1 MSRRCCVHSF
11 RFATPLA
18 VVAAA
23 IVVVWGTTVTALA
36 ANAAAAGTAASS
48 AEGWCDDSD
57 LKCDRGS
64 SVSANRDP
72 NLSRSDSESRR
83 RDLAGPTTDPSID
96 TGAHEGDEESASYE
110 EEDGDNADEDERAPS
125 EWTVLEYWKMMD
137 CDRHY
142 QRHPRPPLVDQ
153 ATWFYL
159 RGLYAG
165 LMAAEASA
173 SSSSSTEYSSLST
186 LDEEKE
192 EDAASNGAVASSAL
206 ERSLRQRRRQR
217 NMRMREMAVS
227 QVSWNETMTRKVG
240 FQVPVEV
247 RHTDGRGRGVFT
259 MNAISEDSLVSVGGD
274 EARFLEAELYRA
286 FVELFPA
293 ELQCDII
300 QFSYLDQEIIDGEEL
315 DVILVALNDE
325 ALLNADWTVDGS
337 EANLIGVE
345 YYGDERDDDENVDE
359 EAAAARRRT
368 GNGATSS
375 NEGRRIEYVARRD
388 IAAGEELLLKYHNF
402 LYDDGWGV
410 FGL

>member
-1 MSRRCCVHSF
+1 MTRRCSIHAF
-11 RFATPLA
+11 RFATSLA

-23 IVVVWGTTVTALA
+23 FFVVVSGTTGDDTVATAA
-36 ANAAAAGTAASS
+36 ANAAATAAASV
-48 AEGWCDDSD
+48 EGWCDEDD
-57 LKCDRGS
+57 LKCHRS
-64 SVSANRDP
+64 SFYANRDP
-72 NLSRSDSESRR
+72 NLSSSESEGRQ
-83 RDLAGPTTDPSID
+83 GPSID
-96 TGAHEGDEESASYE
+96 ARASDIDEEYTASEETESE
-110 EEDGDNADEDERAPS
+110 EEDDVVDEERVSS

-137 CDRHY
+137 CDQHY
-142 QRHPRPPLVDQ
+142 RRHPRPPVVDQ

-165 LMAAEASA
+165 LMAVAA
-173 SSSSSTEYSSLST
+173 SSSAEYSPAST

-206 ERSLRQRRRQR
+206 ERSLRQQRRQR
-217 NMRMREMAVS
+217 SMRMREMAVS
-227 QVSWNETMTRKVG
+227 QVSWNEHMTRKVG

-259 MNAISEDSLVSVGGD
+259 INAISEDSLVSIGGD
-274 EARFLEAELYRA
+274 EARFLEAELYRS
-286 FVELFPA
+286 FVELVPA

-315 DVILVALNDE
+315 DVILMALNDE
-325 ALLNADWTVDGS
+325 ALLNADWTDDGS

-359 EAAAARRRT
+359 EAAAARRRRT
-368 GNGATSS
+368 GDGAASS

-402 LYDDGWGV
+402 LYDDGWVV